1 MQQTLHLIRHGEI
14 NSNITGALDTATPGP
29 PLNTTGLDQAKRL
42 VNTFANAPLDTIYAS
57 TVTRAQ
63 MTAEPLA
70 QARGLEINVR
80 DGLKEIS
87 AGSLEMSADRAHQK
101 EYLGVITSWMLGE
114 LDTKLAGG
122 TTGHEVLE
130 RFDSVV
136 TEIKESGAQHTA
148 IVAHGA
154 IIVFWS
160 AMRAPNLTGDI
171 LQNYPPLNTGVV
183 SLRPTSPD
191 RLLSATGQSATG
203 ARPDWI
209 AKSWMGISL

>member
-14 NSNITGALDTATPGP
+14 NSNIIGALDTATPGP

-57 TVTRAQ
+57 TATRAQ

-87 AGSLEMSADRAHQK
+87 AGSLKMSADRAHQK

-160 AMRAPNLTGDI
+160 AMRAPQPHRGYSAELSSAQHGGG
-171 LQNYPPLNTGVV
+171 QPAPHQP
-183 SLRPTSPD
+183 RPATFRD
-191 RLLSATGQSATG
+191 RPVRNGCTPGLDCKVLDGN
-203 ARPDWI
+203 
-209 AKSWMGISL
+209 